1 MMTTIPIMDGQK
13 SFEAASA
20 VPCLTR
26 APMNYGMCHL
36 RRRTQGFDDPGSDYY
51 ELAIK
56 FCKVRELRVIVCY
69 IRNFTCLCFRY
80 RSRHC
85 DFALP
90 FLKKQRPACPD
101 LSLANLA
108 DAADATIPSRT
119 SPHTRDRHKSR
130 DPQLPG
136 RRRRLV
142 PEPAKTTINNIHC
155 TSVSVWRNSATL
167 RGRRSSLKGCHYQ
180 SPILPY
186 PYYCTNWISFKQQS
200 WNSDT

>member
-1 MMTTIPIMDGQK
+1 
-13 SFEAASA
+13 
-20 VPCLTR
+20 
-26 APMNYGMCHL
+26 
-36 RRRTQGFDDPGSDYY
+36 RTQGFDDPGSDYY

-56 FCKVRELRVIVCY
+56 FCKVRELRVIACS
-69 IRNFTCLCFRY
+69 IRQFTSLCFSY

-155 TSVSVWRNSATL
+155 TSVSVWRNS
-167 RGRRSSLKGCHYQ
+167 
-180 SPILPY
+180 
-186 PYYCTNWISFKQQS
+186 
-200 WNSDT
+200 